1 MNIITSATPVM
12 RIVPADDVDLAISME
27 IDHLLEIV
35 REIDDLLAESR
46 SLVALEPLPLDD
58 EILPRSE

>member
-1 MNIITSATPVM
+1 MNIVKSVTPAED
-12 RIVPADDVDLAISME
+12 IDLAISME

-35 REIDDLLAESR
+35 REIDDLLTESR

-58 EILPRSE
+58 EVLSRSE

>member
-1 MNIITSATPVM
+1 MNIVKSVTPAED
-12 RIVPADDVDLAISME
+12 IDLAISME

-46 SLVALEPLPLDD
+46 SLVALEPLPLD
-58 EILPRSE
+58 EVLPQSE

>member
-1 MNIITSATPVM
+1 MNIVKSATPAED
-12 RIVPADDVDLAISME
+12 IDLAISME

-46 SLVALEPLPLDD
+46 SLVAREPLPLD
-58 EILPRSE
+58 EVLPQSE

>member
-1 MNIITSATPVM
+1 MNIVKSVTPAED
-12 RIVPADDVDLAISME
+12 IDLAISME

-46 SLVALEPLPLDD
+46 SLVAREPLPLD
-58 EILPRSE
+58 EVLPQSE

>member
-1 MNIITSATPVM
+1 MIPTRPTPRPPSCQEGGVE
-12 RIVPADDVDLAISME
+12 AAISRE

-35 REIDDLLAESR
+35 REIDDLLTESR

-58 EILPRSE
+58 EVLSRSE